1 MGTKPGVRHYFAEG
15 LTSRGYISLLP
26 DMLDDWRYTYLL
38 LGGPGTGKSTL
49 LKMLGLEL
57 LDRGYEVDFIRSA
70 RDPDS
75 MAGLFLQARGVAM
88 LDALE
93 VMPLRWRAPG
103 LAEQFVDL
111 SAFCDQRKLEAQRQA
126 IMANVVRQA
135 ALQELVEEILIEEYG
150 QRRPGTVSSGPAA
163 EARWRPGSCRHL
175 YPACPQSGPWPQA
188 QRALKQLQQSRI
200 TPCFLHGLTPQGW
213 LNLSPHFLTDC
224 DQIRLEGEECLDA
237 LNWVLQEAQQLG
249 QVIEIILHPLNPDEI
264 IGIVFPQRKLAIW
277 QGDPEILADQGL
289 PPVLGNKLIEALVAW
304 HNERALLK
312 AIYTES
318 MDFARVDELRD
329 RLLSQILRSLEE

>member
-1 MGTKPGVRHYFAEG
+1 MGAKAGVRHYLAEG

-26 DMLDDWRYTYLL
+26 DMHTDWRYTYLL

-57 LDRGYEVDFIRSA
+57 LDRSYEVDFLRSA

-75 MAGLFLQARGVAM
+75 MAGLILPAGGVAM

-103 LAEQFVDL
+103 LTEQFVDL
-111 SAFCDQRKLEAQRQA
+111 SAFCDQRKLDAQRQKVLA
-126 IMANVVRQA
+126 SLARQA
-135 ALQELVEEILIEEYG
+135 ALQQAVEEILIEEYG
-150 QRRPGTVSSGPAA
+150 QRRTGTPSTGPELDSGWHPAGRLLHPGRQA
-163 EARWRPGSCRHL
+163 E
-175 YPACPQSGPWPQA
+175 PWMQA
-188 QRALKQLQQSRI
+188 HQALKQLQKSRI
-200 TPCFLHGLTPQGW
+200 TPYFLHGLTAQGW
-213 LNLSPHFLTDC
+213 LNLSPHFLADC

-237 LNWVLQEAQQLG
+237 LNWVLHEAQYLG
-249 QVIEIILHPLNPDEI
+249 QVIEIVLHPLNPDDI

-289 PPVLGNKLIEALVAW
+289 PAVLSSQLIEALVAW
-304 HNERALLK
+304 QNERAQLK
-312 AIYTES
+312 AVYTEA
-318 MDFARVDELRD
+318 MDFALVDELRE
-329 RLLSQILRSLEE
+329 RLLNQLLRCLEE